1 MLTRLGQVLC
11 GVICCSVTLGA
22 QSTQAADEAPPP
34 PPPHITG
41 MFSLVEG
48 VPEGGEGAGELYGT
62 EIWIVNSC
70 LSG

>member
-22 QSTQAADEAPPP
+22 QSTQAADEAPP